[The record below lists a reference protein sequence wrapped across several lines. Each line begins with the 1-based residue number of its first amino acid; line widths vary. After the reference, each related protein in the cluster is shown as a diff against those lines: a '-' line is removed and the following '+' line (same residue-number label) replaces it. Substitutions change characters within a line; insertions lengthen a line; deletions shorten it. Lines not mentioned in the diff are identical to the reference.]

1 MWAALGNVG
10 AWLLGKLPEGIQALI
25 SRKRQGDKA
34 AVDAQADAV
43 DARDAAA
50 DRAAEARDRST
61 P

>member
-43 DARDAAA
+43 LTGFQDACA
-50 DRAAEARDRST
+50 DE
-61 P
+61 